1 MYIYIYGIYVRLP
14 CFVQSQVLEEAQ
26 RLQSL
31 HGVTEPKRPFGL
43 GSMHS
48 LANSSGMMR
57 KRILKVAEIAGFDDA
72 QDVLAKLEP
81 ALPPSDRELK
91 KESQLAIQDG
101 QVEEPNQTMVV
112 DSTTTD
118 TGTARTTYSREKN
131 DSALIADICQVVEY
145 GLSLPPGSSRQKLVR
160 LKYPNLMKSNVYSK
174 WVARYFKYKLWLFP
188 EELAKTTRAIPN
200 WYINELKLDVPV
212 KARKTVAGLPREVAF
227 LVDKAQA
234 EMTMGTTQATKRAD
248 PGQSGRH
255 LLRSM
260 KAAIGKYND
269 HAEEVGEQIKASNKI
284 AWGKFQE
291 ATVPVND
298 EDVPTKQEV
307 CQHLKTLMGS
317 IQKPPKL
324 YTSWK
329 PSSHTVKS
337 FNRFFGNRRCNVNT
351 SGNYLSWDD
360 PRMAHARLKIRNMV
374 KDNDIHPG
382 LLLKL
387 DTYIYI
393 YIIYY
398 YIYVYIYILY
408 LYI

>member
-1 MYIYIYGIYVRLP
+1 MKRQVLVNMGSEDTMRIYKHRSLSLSIYMSMCHICIYLYTFCIYIYYIYLFIYIYIGIYIYMYIYINTYLYICIQIYTPSIRIYIYIFTYLEQQKYVYIYGIYVRLP

-43 GSMHS
+43 GSTHS
-48 LANSSGMMR
+48 LANSSGMLR

-145 GLSLPPGSSRQKLVR
+145 GLSLPPGSARQKLVR

-200 WYINELKLDVPV
+200 LDMC
-212 KARKTVAGLPREVAF
+212 KSASRHG
-227 LVDKAQA
+227 
-234 EMTMGTTQATKRAD
+234 QAT
-248 PGQSGRH
+248 
-255 LLRSM
+255 
-260 KAAIGKYND
+260 
-269 HAEEVGEQIKASNKI
+269 
-284 AWGKFQE
+284 
-291 ATVPVND
+291 
-298 EDVPTKQEV
+298 
-307 CQHLKTLMGS
+307 
-317 IQKPPKL
+317 
-324 YTSWK
+324 
-329 PSSHTVKS
+329 
-337 FNRFFGNRRCNVNT
+337 
-351 SGNYLSWDD
+351 
-360 PRMAHARLKIRNMV
+360 
-374 KDNDIHPG
+374 
-382 LLLKL
+382 
-387 DTYIYI
+387 
-393 YIIYY
+393 
-398 YIYVYIYILY
+398 
-408 LYI
+408 